1 VKLLALALRVTPT
14 ATRLVKLRVSPT
26 VETLGVSIARNA
38 NGYAL
43 GVKLKVKPIAP
54 YANSYELT
62 TSKN

>member
-1 VKLLALALRVTPT
+1 
-14 ATRLVKLRVSPT
+14 VKLRVSPT